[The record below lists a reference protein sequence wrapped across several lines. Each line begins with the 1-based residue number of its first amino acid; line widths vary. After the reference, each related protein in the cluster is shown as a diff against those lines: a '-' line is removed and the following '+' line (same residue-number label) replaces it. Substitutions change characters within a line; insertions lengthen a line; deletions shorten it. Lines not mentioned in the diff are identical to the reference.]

1 VEVRDHG
8 EGGMNL
14 EVVMEGLVKL
24 LVDVESVIHWM
35 SRGEGEII
43 IRNTLKF
50 PKEQEGRGE

>member
-1 VEVRDHG
+1 MGRG
-8 EGGMNL
+8 GGMNL